1 MSTSSFLI
9 SKYWCPPGPV
19 WRGWDGEEEQSLTC
33 GMAAWKE
40 SVFRRMLAS
49 RGSCMK
55 FSMKLLRKQEAIE
68 VKVEDMD
75 FGQPGFKYFL
85 RSSRAC

>member
-1 MSTSSFLI
+1 M
-9 SKYWCPPGPV
+9 GEMDEE
-19 WRGWDGEEEQSLTC
+19 RWDGEEEHLTR

-40 SVFRRMLAS
+40 SVFRWMLAS

-55 FSMKLLRKQEAIE
+55 SSMKLLRKQEAIE
-68 VKVEDMD
+68 VNVEDMD

-85 RSSRAC
+85 RSFRAC